1 MAKANGNTLGRSSGS
16 LNAPIAAFT
25 MALILGSYCIS
36 SIRTARREAQSAPT
50 VGTTSTATTAA
61 RAKTDSQNAWVQQ
74 ALEES
79 QSQSQNQG
87 AKKN

>member
-1 MAKANGNTLGRSSGS
+1 MPAKNTPDPKTLGRSSGS

-36 SIRTARREAQSAPT
+36 SIRTARRDAQGQSISAP
-50 VGTTSTATTAA
+50 
-61 RAKTDSQNAWVQQ
+61 DSAPRRPSKGKDSWIQQ

-79 QSQSQNQG
+79 RSG
-87 AKKN
+87 KGGKT